1 MERYWERDAQR
12 DEKTI
17 ESLHQYALSRSGSV
31 VQSVQRKHTLQHC
44 VTQKETTSTWI
55 LDNIINVKHQVGKR
69 YYFGYWVMFLSDQT
83 SHKLESLL
91 SVRFLCTYLI
101 KNIVKTVIL

>member
-31 VQSVQRKHTLQHC
+31 VQSVQKKHTLQLC
-44 VTQKETTSTWI
+44 VTQKATTSTWI
-55 LDNIINVKHQVGKR
+55 LDNTYSCKKS
-69 YYFGYWVMFLSDQT
+69 WQT
-83 SHKLESLL
+83 VLFWLL
-91 SVRFLCTYLI
+91 SYVS
-101 KNIVKTVIL
+101 K